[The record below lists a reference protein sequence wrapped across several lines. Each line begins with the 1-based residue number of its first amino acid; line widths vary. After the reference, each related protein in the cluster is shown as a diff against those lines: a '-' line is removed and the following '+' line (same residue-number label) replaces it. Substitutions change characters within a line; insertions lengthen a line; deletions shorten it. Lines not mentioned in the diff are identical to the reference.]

1 MATSPK
7 IQMVEYSQP
16 VGPMKSEEKLT
27 EQGLYICCGAHDMSY
42 YTKREEVQQPLSS
55 PT

>member
-1 MATSPK
+1 METSPK

-27 EQGLYICCGAHDMSY
+27 EHGLCICCGAHDMSLLY
-42 YTKREEVQQPLSS
+42 
-55 PT
+55 

>member
-27 EQGLYICCGAHDMSY
+27 EQGLHICCGAHAMSY
-42 YTKREEVQQPLSS
+42 YTKREEVQQLPSS